1 MKIDCEWIEK
11 NLEALFCDSLG
22 VEESRGARA
31 HIESCVACGKEVAA
45 LNAIDPLVKKYF
57 QRQMSL
63 AGAAR
68 QTKMSVRGSIVYG
81 TAAAAIAAVLL
92 AAVILRTPQ
101 VNTVN
106 PSPAPSS
113 APENSR
119 TAGSVETP
127 RPIKADETAPRGRA
141 KPEAAPAAPDSVR
154 TAPVI
159 VPDKSAPDFLVIDPA
174 GYSSTLEDL
183 RGYTVVIGVWTTD
196 QAESAANL
204 ERLYR
209 TFAANTKL
217 RFLGVSYERQPRAAN
232 TTFPLFYNQG
242 SKLLGVQPGDFVLV
256 DEKGSI
262 ELRGSLVKDFDNL
275 VKSLQTSRQK

>member
-22 VEESRGARA
+22 VEESRDARA
-31 HIESCVACGKEVAA
+31 HIESCAACGKEVAA

-57 QRQMSL
+57 QQQMSL

-68 QTKMSVRGSIVYG
+68 QAKMSVRRSFVYG
-81 TAAAAIAAVLL
+81 TAATAIAAVMLV
-92 AAVILRTPQ
+92 AVILRTPP
-101 VNTVN
+101 VVDTVN
-106 PSPAPSS
+106 PSPASSS
-113 APENSR
+113 ATESSG
-119 TAGSVETP
+119 TAASVETP
-127 RPIKADETAPRGRA
+127 RPIKADEIAPQGRA
-141 KPEAAPAAPDSVR
+141 KPEAAAAAPDSVR
-154 TAPVI
+154 TTPMT
-159 VPDKSAPDFLVIDPA
+159 VPDKSAPDFVVIDPA

-183 RGYTVVIGVWTTD
+183 RGYTVVIGVWTTN
-196 QAESAANL
+196 QPESAANL
-204 ERLYR
+204 ERLYK

-256 DEKGSI
+256 DERGSI
-262 ELRGSLVKDFDNL
+262 ELRGSLVADFDEL
-275 VKSLQTSRQK
+275 RRLLQSK